1 MKLLEKNRPWSILT
15 MRTTRDYSQR
25 FLGARNSR
33 TDIKQ
38 ARFYGGNNEFIVA
51 GSDCGHLFIWERS
64 TGNIIRLLK
73 ADDHVLNCVA
83 PHPKTPM
90 LATSG
95 IEKYVRFWSPLL
107 TDDKEKCSIYAP
119 ENRQTWLQRDD
130 TSAID
135 DTVIENMRMERRITP
150 MDMIRFAVM
159 DERSG
164 QIMNCRPS

>member
-1 MKLLEKNRPWSILT
+1 
-15 MRTTRDYSQR
+15 MRSTRDYSQR

-38 ARFYGGNNEFIVA
+38 ARFYGGSDEFIVA

-83 PHPKTPM
+83 PHPKSPL

-95 IEKYVRFWSPLL
+95 IEKYIRFWSPLL
-107 TDDKEKCSIYAP
+107 TDDKERYSVYAP

-130 TSAID
+130 TAAVD
-135 DTVIENMRMERRITP
+135 DIVIENMRMERRITP